1 MVYADLFAYAT
12 HLGYF
17 PPPVAV
23 IDAIV
28 CLVFNR
34 ATLHLCGCPLGQH
47 NAHPLSIAHTVKK
60 HPPNVRH
67 TDPRSAQPTDCRCR

>member
-1 MVYADLFAYAT
+1 MHWTVLFTDAT

-17 PPPVAV
+17 QPPVAV

-28 CLVFNR
+28 DLVFNR

-47 NAHPLSIAHTVKK
+47 NSHLLSTA
-60 HPPNVRH
+60 P
-67 TDPRSAQPTDCRCR
+67 